1 MNNFL
6 SYLSA
11 CRVSSLLDVRRGTVV
26 GDDEMVSAYRRQNRD
41 RKIRLRSGI
50 GGPSWV
56 NGTASNLQVPVPLF
70 LDWFLYPPAGGVII
84 PNVDASQLT
93 FFNGDGSENVGD
105 DVTSSPLELKLGLS
119 YTKKIVEHDFEGFR
133 PCHV

>member
-56 NGTASNLQVPVPLF
+56 NGTASNLQVPVTPF
-70 LDWFLYPPAGGVII
+70 L
-84 PNVDASQLT
+84 
-93 FFNGDGSENVGD
+93 
-105 DVTSSPLELKLGLS
+105 
-119 YTKKIVEHDFEGFR
+119 
-133 PCHV
+133 